1 VKIEDGYDSKVT
13 NRQRLGSPH
22 AVATIDIEVPLS
34 SPRNLAPQVQYRC
47 PPSPRHI
54 NPFQLDTVLFSLF
67 YPASA
72 DISKATK
79 AKPKHPWISR
89 PTSLSGQGYARF
101 AHTSNWVVDH
111 VFTSGLYALAGSVY
125 VHAAV
130 DLPLLSGKALQER
143 DLNGTSDGRLPII
156 VFSHGMASGRT
167 SYTHLLGELA
177 SRGFVVAAIEHRDGS
192 GPGTIV
198 MHADGSQQ
206 RLMCTKEHDL
216 MSIGDDGSKQDVKRD
231 QFKHEQI
238 EFRNAEIEEVVQVLQ
253 RLNAG
258 DGGQLFKQNPRGE
271 GEALAGFQGRL
282 DLNNMVVGGHSFGA
296 VSALRAL
303 RSTLHFK
310 GGIVLDTG
318 KESGPLNTD
327 IDAPVVIINSD
338 SWSCT
343 HSIFFGRP
351 HFDVVRDIAEGINSK
366 QKTSAWFLT
375 SMKTTH
381 PSCTDAPVIAP
392 TLLSW
397 ATGSTVDAK
406 AGVGM
411 YVQTCWDFLRFV
423 VQGKVP
429 EGSILGEEVSHKSYD
444 VETELRS
451 QEVKS
456 KWHKMGWDKMWQVH
470 VAPMTKEG
478 QSSLQSVLK
487 TFTDTGH

>member
-1 VKIEDGYDSKVT
+1 M
-13 NRQRLGSPH
+13 
-22 AVATIDIEVPLS
+22 
-34 SPRNLAPQVQYRC
+34 
-47 PPSPRHI
+47 
-54 NPFQLDTVLFSLF
+54 
-67 YPASA
+67 
-72 DISKATK
+72 
-79 AKPKHPWISR
+79 
-89 PTSLSGQGYARF
+89 
-101 AHTSNWVVDH
+101 
-111 VFTSGLYALAGSVY
+111 FTSGLYALAGSVY

-130 DLPLLSGKALQER
+130 DLPILPEKALEEQGAS
-143 DLNGTSDGRLPII
+143 NGKLPII

-198 MHADGSQQ
+198 MNADGTQQ

-216 MSIGDDGSKQDVKRD
+216 MSVDDDGSKHDVKRE

-238 EFRNAEIEEVVQVLQ
+238 EFRNAEIEEVVKILQ
-253 RLNAG
+253 QLDKGAG
-258 DGGQLFKQNPRGE
+258 EQLFKQNPRGE
-271 GEALAGFQGRL
+271 GEALAGFQGHL

-303 RSTLHFK
+303 RCASPSSLHFK
-310 GGIVLDTG
+310 GGIVLDPG

-327 IDAPVVIINSD
+327 IDVPIVIINSD
-338 SWSCT
+338 SWSRT

-366 QKTSAWFLT
+366 QKVSAWFLT
-375 SMKTTH
+375 SMNTTH

-411 YVQTCWDFLRFV
+411 YVQTCWGFMRYV

-444 VETELRS
+444 VEKELRS

-456 KWHKMGWDKMWQVH
+456 KWHKIGWDKMWQVH
-470 VAPMTKEG
+470 VAPIMKKG
-478 QSSLQSVLK
+478 
-487 TFTDTGH
+487 